1 LVDESVLSKISN
13 SSNFKN
19 IYLVWER
26 WIL

>member
-1 LVDESVLSKISN
+1 LVDESVLSNISN
-13 SSNFKN
+13 SSNTKN